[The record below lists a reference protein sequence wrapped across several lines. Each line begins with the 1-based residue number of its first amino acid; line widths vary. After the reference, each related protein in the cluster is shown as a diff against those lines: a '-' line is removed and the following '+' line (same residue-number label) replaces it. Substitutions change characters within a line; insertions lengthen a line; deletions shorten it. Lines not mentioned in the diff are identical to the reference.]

1 MNCQDVAKVTGQRL
15 LFLGV
20 DTAGWALSQF
30 QQAAQFAKAH
40 GIDSLLLKTADG
52 ANWWYGGLNGYKQI
66 KAVIQTA
73 GIGVIPYTYSYGNK
87 FNALDSE
94 IDILIALMQDSG
106 VVCADMETE
115 WNGQTA
121 WASRMTSRISSLQGV
136 FLVSTWADPNLQ
148 NWHGVLQ
155 ALAPCVDAYMPQQY
169 NNFLASCY
177 QQFGSACLQPTLE
190 MTQDVG
196 ANDQVK
202 IAQAAYSQGCTAISI
217 WHYGTAVANP
227 TLLDQI
233 LAVFPKTGGNMPT
246 IPQGWKDDGTTLT
259 APNNIPVVRGFRD
272 HVLTSNWDPNNWP
285 LNAEYAANPVE
296 QSNPSLGT
304 GTAQDFRWKR
314 LEWTAKSGV
323 IEGWIGQEL
332 VWYIKQYAQLQAQI
346 TTLQGEIAKLQA
358 LPIVTNLEQ
367 IQTIGQTIKSNVDT
381 IMKLAQVQ

>member
-1 MNCQDVAKVTGQRL
+1 MSCQDVAKVTGQRL

-30 QQAAQFAKAH
+30 QQAAQFARAH
-40 GIDSLLLKTADG
+40 GIDNLLLKTADG
-52 ANWWYGGLNGYKQI
+52 ANWWYGGLNGYRQI

-73 GIGVIPYTYSYGNK
+73 GIGVVPYTYSYGNK
-87 FNALDSE
+87 FGALDSE

-115 WNGQTA
+115 WNGQVGWA
-121 WASRMTSRISSLQGV
+121 GHLASRMQGQSGV

-148 NWHGVLQ
+148 NWQGVLQ
-155 ALAPCVDAYMPQQY
+155 ALNPCVDAYMPQQY
-169 NNFLASCY
+169 NNFLASCW
-177 QQFGSACLQPTLE
+177 QQFGSVCLQPTLE

-202 IAQAAYSQGCTAISI
+202 IAQASYNQGCTAISI
-217 WHYGTAVANP
+217 WHYGTAVTNP

-233 LAVFPKTGGNMPT
+233 LAAFPKTGGNMPT

-272 HVLTSNWDPNNWP
+272 HVLTSNWEPNNWP

-296 QSNPSLGT
+296 QSNPSLGA

-314 LEWTAKSGV
+314 LEWTAKNGV
-323 IEGWIGQEL
+323 MEGWIGQEL
-332 VWYIKQYAQLQAQI
+332 IWYQQRYAQLQPQI
-346 TTLQGEIAKLQA
+346 STLQGEIAKLQA
-358 LPIVTNLEQ
+358 LPIAANLEQ
-367 IQTIGQTIKSNVDT
+367 IQTVGQSIKNDVDT